1 MHIMSSELYTNYRKT
16 AKWKYVLAC
25 LRRCRVKGYHVFRA
39 GGPGENFFV
48 REAHNLHRKAAIK
61 VKLDTDGSVIGH
73 VPDGLAAVLAPLL
86 DSGTVTSVTGTIT
99 GPPRSGVWDV
109 GGGMELPCEYALH
122 GAKKDRSHVR
132 TALRR
137 SQSTVKSRKCKRDCQ
152 DQK

>member
-1 MHIMSSELYTNYRKT
+1 MEVFYSLFEMLPCEMLPCFSSWWTWRK
-16 AKWKYVLAC
+16 LFC
-25 LRRCRVKGYHVFRA
+25 
-39 GGPGENFFV
+39 E
-48 REAHNLHRKAAIK
+48 REAHNLHSKAAIK

-99 GPPRSGVWDV
+99 RPPRPASEGVWAV
-109 GGGMELPCEYALH
+109 GGGIELPCEYVLH
-122 GAKKDRSHVR
+122 GATKDRSHVR

-137 SQSTVKSRKCKRDCQ
+137 SQSTVKSRKRKRDCQ